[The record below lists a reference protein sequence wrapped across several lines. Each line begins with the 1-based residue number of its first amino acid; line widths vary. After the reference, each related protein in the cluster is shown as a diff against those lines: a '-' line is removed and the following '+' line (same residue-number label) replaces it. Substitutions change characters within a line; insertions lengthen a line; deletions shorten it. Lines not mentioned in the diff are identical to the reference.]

1 MLYRWLTS
9 VALMLALTALL
20 FLGDVDG
27 DLYWMT
33 LILCAIPL
41 GFHREVVPVD
51 VPRGLTG
58 PLAPIRSD
66 DRILFTLW
74 GVPLSRPRRLRG
86 GAAALRPETKRSHL
100 VSALPWVLAR
110 PLRQMVLGQIGAAPR
125 ASARPAGSPRSGK
138 RSPGRRPSTK

>member
-9 VALMLALTALL
+9 VALMLGVSALL
-20 FLGDVDG
+20 FLGDVIG

-33 LILCAIPL
+33 LILGAIPL
-41 GFHREVVPVD
+41 GFHREVVAFD

-58 PLAPIRSD
+58 PMVPIRSD

-86 GAAALRPETKRSHL
+86 GAAALRPETRQSRL

-110 PLRQMVLGQIGAAPR
+110 PLRRLVLGRIGAAPK
-125 ASARPAGSPRSGK
+125 AGARPAGAARS
-138 RSPGRRPSTK
+138 RARAPGRRPSTR

>member
-9 VALMLALTALL
+9 VTLMLGLSALL
-20 FLGDVDG
+20 FLGDVSG

-33 LILCAIPL
+33 LILGAIPL
-41 GFHREVVPVD
+41 GFHREVVAVD

-58 PLAPIRSD
+58 PLVPIRSD

-74 GVPLSRPRRLRG
+74 GVPLNRPRRLRG
-86 GAAALRPETKRSHL
+86 GAAALRPETRQSRL

-110 PLRQMVLGQIGAAPR
+110 SLRQVVLGRMGAAPKVGG
-125 ASARPAGSPRSGK
+125 RPAGAARSSTRAPR
-138 RSPGRRPSTK
+138 RRTFTR

>member
-9 VALMLALTALL
+9 VALMFLVVSLL
-20 FLGDVDG
+20 FLGDVKG

-33 LILCAIPL
+33 LILGAIPM
-41 GFHREVVPVD
+41 GFHREVVAVD

-58 PLAPIRSD
+58 PLVPIRSD

-74 GVPLSRPRRLRG
+74 GIPLSRPRRLRG
-86 GAAALRPETKRSHL
+86 GAASLRSETRHSRL

-110 PLRQMVLGQIGAAPR
+110 PLRRLLLGRVGASPT
-125 ASARPAGSPRSGK
+125 ASARPASAARSRK
-138 RSPGRRPSTK
+138 RAPGRRPSTR